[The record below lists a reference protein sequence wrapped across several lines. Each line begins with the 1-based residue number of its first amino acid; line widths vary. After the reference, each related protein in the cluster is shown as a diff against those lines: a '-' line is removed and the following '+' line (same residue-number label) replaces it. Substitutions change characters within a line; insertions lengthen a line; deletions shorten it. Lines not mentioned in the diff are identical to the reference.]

1 MINVAVMLVSS
12 DIQSG
17 DQSIGVLAAI
27 WAASV
32 VGAIGTE
39 LYLER
44 LFSA

>member
-1 MINVAVMLVSS
+1 VISVAVTLVSS
-12 DIQSG
+12 DIHSG
-17 DQSIGVLAAI
+17 DQSSGALAAI

-32 VGAIGTE
+32 VRAIGTG